1 MSPDETIAGQVM
13 SIEEIARPEVR
24 HLKAYVAAEQIT
36 GMVRLN
42 ANESPESPWAD
53 LDRSPL
59 NRYPLV
65 RPLGLQNRMAT
76 LYGVEPENVL
86 ATRGST
92 EAIDTLIRTFCRAYQ
107 DNIVVTPPTF
117 DMYKV
122 YADVQAVELNKV
134 PLYADRD
141 FEFDADAVIAAANDN
156 SKLVFVCS
164 PNNPTGTMVGREDI
178 LKLAEARRDKSVI
191 VVDEAYIEFADR
203 DSMIADISGNDNL
216 VVLRTMSKAFALA
229 GARCGALI
237 GTVDAVTLLS
247 RVLSPYSFSTPVTER
262 VLDAMSDEGFE
273 KAGELVKRTIAERE
287 RLAARLRDCPAVAR
301 VWPSQ
306 SNFLFVRFSDIDTV
320 RMQLRNNS
328 ILIREFAS
336 LADYAGCARI
346 TVGTPEENAR
356 LIAALQ
362 ELR

>member
-1 MSPDETIAGQVM
+1 M
-13 SIEEIARPEVR
+13 SIADIARPEVR

-42 ANESPESPWAD
+42 ANESPESPWAE

-65 RPLGLQNRMAT
+65 RPAGLQARMAE
-76 LYGVEPENVL
+76 LYGVTPQQVL

-92 EAIDTLIRTFCRAYQ
+92 EAIDTLIRTFCRAYR

-134 PLYADRD
+134 PLDADRD
-141 FEFDADAVIAAANDN
+141 FAFDADAVIDAADEN
-156 SKLVFVCS
+156 SKLVFICS
-164 PNNPTGTMVGREDI
+164 PNNPTGTLAARDDI
-178 LKLAEARRDKSVI
+178 LRVAEARRDRSVI
-191 VVDEAYIEFADR
+191 VVDEAYIEFAAR
-203 DSMIADISGNDNL
+203 SSMIEDLDGHDNM

-229 GARCGALI
+229 GARCGALV
-237 GTVDAVTLLS
+237 GSEEAVTMLS

-262 VLDAMSDEGFE
+262 VLDAMTDDGFA
-273 KAGELVKRTIAERE
+273 KARELVARTVAERE
-287 RLAARLRDCPAVAR
+287 RVAAALAASDAVR
-301 VWPSQ
+301 KVWPSDA
-306 SNFLFVRFSDIDTV
+306 NFLFVRFANVDAV
-320 RMQLRNNS
+320 RECLREHR

-336 LADYAGCARI
+336 LPDYRGCARI
-346 TVGTPEENAR
+346 TIGTTDENDL
-356 LIAALQ
+356 LIAALGA
-362 ELR
+362 LGR

>member
-1 MSPDETIAGQVM
+1 M
-13 SIEEIARPEVR
+13 SIEDIARPEVR
-24 HLKAYVAAEQIT
+24 HLKAYVAAEQLS
-36 GMVRLN
+36 GMIRLN
-42 ANESPESPWAD
+42 ANESPESPWSD

-65 RPLGLQNRMAT
+65 RPAELQSRMAT
-76 LYGVEPENVL
+76 LYGVGPENVL

-122 YADVQAVELNKV
+122 YADVQAVELN
-134 PLYADRD
+134 PAALNADED
-141 FEFDADAVIAAANDN
+141 FAIDADSVLSAANEN
-156 SKLVFVCS
+156 SKLIFICS
-164 PNNPTGTMVGREDI
+164 PNNPTGTLASREDI
-178 LKLAEARRDKSVI
+178 LTIAAARRDQSVV

-203 DSMIADISGNDNL
+203 ASLIADIPGNDNM

-237 GTVDAVTLLS
+237 GTAEAVTMLS

-262 VLDAMSDEGFE
+262 VLDAMTEDGFR
-273 KAGELVKRTIAERE
+273 KAAELVARTVAERE
-287 RLAARLRDCPAVAR
+287 RLRDRLSQCRIVDR

-306 SNFLFVRFSDIDTV
+306 ANFLFARFSDIDTV
-320 RMQLRNNS
+320 REQLRAAN

-336 LADYAGCARI
+336 LPDYAGCARI
-346 TVGTPEENAR
+346 TVGTPDENNQLMAV
-356 LIAALQ
+356 LQ
-362 ELR
+362 GI

>member
-1 MSPDETIAGQVM
+1 M
-13 SIEEIARPEVR
+13 SIEDIARPEVR
-24 HLKAYVAAEQIT
+24 HLKAYVAAEQVS
-36 GMVRLN
+36 GMIRLN
-42 ANESPESPWAD
+42 ANESPESPWAA

-65 RPLGLQNRMAT
+65 RPADLQARMAT
-76 LYGVEPENVL
+76 LYGVDAGNVL

-122 YADVQAVELNKV
+122 YADVQAVELNRV
-134 PLYADRD
+134 PLDAGNNFALRADD
-141 FEFDADAVIAAANDN
+141 ILSAADAN
-156 SKLVFVCS
+156 SKLIFICS
-164 PNNPTGTMVGREDI
+164 PNNPTGTLASRADI
-178 LKLAEARRDKSVI
+178 LAIAEARRDRSVV

-203 DSMIADISGNDNL
+203 DSLIADIPANDNI

-229 GARCGALI
+229 GARCGAL
-237 GTVDAVTLLS
+237 VASPEAVTMLS

-262 VLDAMSDEGFE
+262 VLDAMTDEGFR
-273 KAGELVKRTIAERE
+273 KAGELVKRTVAERE
-287 RLAARLRDCPAVAR
+287 RLSARLSECDIVDK

-306 SNFLFVRFSDIDTV
+306 ANFLFVRFADVERARD
-320 RMQLRNNS
+320 RLRAAR

-336 LADYAGCARI
+336 LPDYAGCARI
-346 TVGTPEENAR
+346 TIGTPEENSR
-356 LIAALQ
+356 LVETLQ
-362 ELR
+362 SP

>member
-1 MSPDETIAGQVM
+1 V
-13 SIEEIARPEVR
+13 SIEDIARPEVR

-36 GMVRLN
+36 GMIRLN
-42 ANESPESPWAD
+42 ANESPESPWAH
-53 LDRSPL
+53 LDRAPL

-65 RPLGLQNRMAT
+65 RPIELQKRMAE
-76 LYGVEPENVL
+76 LYGVEPEYVL

-122 YADVQAVELNKV
+122 YADVQAVELNEV
-134 PLYADRD
+134 PLVADTD
-141 FEFDADAVIAAANDN
+141 FAFDADAVLAAANDR
-156 SKLVFVCS
+156 SKLIFVCS
-164 PNNPTGTMVGREDI
+164 PNNPTGTMAGHDDI
-178 LKLAEARRDKSVI
+178 LRVAAERRDESVI

-203 DSMIADISGNDNL
+203 ASMIGAIPEHDNL

-237 GTVDAVTLLS
+237 GSPEAVRMLS

-262 VLDAMSDEGFE
+262 VLDAMTEEGFR
-273 KAGELVKRTIAERE
+273 KAKELVRRTVRERE
-287 RLAARLRDCPAVAR
+287 RVAAALGDCPAVER

-306 SNFLFVRFSDIDTV
+306 ANFLFVRFHDIDRARRTLLEN
-320 RMQLRNNS
+320 R
-328 ILIREFAS
+328 ILIREFAT
-336 LADYAGCARI
+336 LPTFVGCARI
-346 TVGTPEENAR
+346 TIGTPDENDR
-356 LIAALQ
+356 LLVALA
-362 ELR
+362 EAGD

>member
-1 MSPDETIAGQVM
+1 M
-13 SIEEIARPEVR
+13 SIEDIARPEVR
-24 HLKAYVAAEQIT
+24 NLKAYVAAKQVE
-36 GMVRLN
+36 GMIRLN
-42 ANESPESPWAD
+42 ANESPESPWAH

-65 RPLGLQNRMAT
+65 RPISLQARMAE
-76 LYGVEPENVL
+76 LYGVTPECVL

-92 EAIDTLIRTFCRAYQ
+92 EAIDTLIRTFCRAYS

-122 YADVQAVELNKV
+122 YADVQAVELNRV
-134 PLYADRD
+134 PLDPDRS
-141 FEFDADAVIAAANDN
+141 FAFDAEAVLGAADDK
-156 SKLVFVCS
+156 SKLIFICA
-164 PNNPTGTMVGREDI
+164 PNNPTGTLASREDI
-178 LKLAEARRDKSVI
+178 LAVAEARRDRSV

-203 DSMIADISGNDNL
+203 PSLVADLGTFDNM

-237 GTVDAVTLLS
+237 GSPEAVVMLS

-262 VLDAMSDEGFE
+262 VLDAMTDEGFDQ
-273 KAGELVKRTIAERE
+273 ARALVRRTVDERE
-287 RLAARLRDCPAVAR
+287 RVAAGLTRSAAVER

-306 SNFLFVRFSDIDTV
+306 ANFLFVRFCDIDAV
-320 RMQLRNNS
+320 RAALARRR

-336 LADYAGCARI
+336 LPEFTGCARI
-346 TVGTPEENAR
+346 TVGTPAENDH
-356 LIAALQ
+356 LLAAVEDALG
-362 ELR
+362 